1 MPQVVEQVTW
11 SEIEAT
17 LDLPKAEPP
26 RPRWPGPRTAVAVA
40 SPAARVGDQ
49 RAPSKLAVP
58 QVRTRAER
66 LGMFALGTLGVGTWF
81 LIGLLE
87 MVCNGS
93 FLGPL
98 RWGFLAMTPIG
109 LTAGIVAGS
118 WAGGAV
124 TALRMG
130 IRYVA
135 ATLFLLAAPVV
146 SLVSLFVGAFFG
158 VFYVMLRLSFF
169 Y

>member
-1 MPQVVEQVTW
+1 MPQVQEQVTW
-11 SEIEAT
+11 SEIETT

-26 RPRWPGPRTAVAVA
+26 RPQWPEPRRAVAV
-40 SPAARVGDQ
+40 SPPAARPADPP
-49 RAPSKLAVP
+49 APSKPAGP
-58 QVRTRAER
+58 RVRTRAER
-66 LGMFALGTLGVGTWF
+66 LGVFALGTLGGGVWL

-87 MVCNGS
+87 VLCNES

-98 RWGFLAMTPIG
+98 RWGFLAMTPVG

-124 TALRMG
+124 TAFRMAL
-130 IRYVA
+130 RYVA

-146 SLVSLFVGAFFG
+146 SLISLFVGAFLG

-169 Y
+169 

>member
-1 MPQVVEQVTW
+1 MLET
-11 SEIEAT
+11 T

-26 RPRWPGPRTAVAVA
+26 RLRWPGPRTAVTV
-40 SPAARVGDQ
+40 SPPAARPVAQ
-49 RAPSKLAVP
+49 PAPSKPAVP
-58 QVRTRAER
+58 RVRARAER
-66 LGMFALGTLGVGTWF
+66 LGMFALGTLGAGTWF
-81 LIGLLE
+81 LIGLWE
-87 MVCNGS
+87 VVCNGS

-98 RWGFLAMTPIG
+98 RWAFLAMTPIG

-118 WAGGAV
+118 WAGRAV

-146 SLVSLFVGAFFG
+146 SLVSLFVGAFLG

-169 Y
+169 H

>member
-1 MPQVVEQVTW
+1 MPQVEEQVTW
-11 SEIEAT
+11 SEIETT
-17 LDLPKAEPP
+17 LDLPKAEPS
-26 RPRWPGPRTAVAVA
+26 RSRWPGPRTAAPV
-40 SPAARVGDQ
+40 SPT
-49 RAPSKLAVP
+49 PSKPAVP
-58 QVRTRAER
+58 RVRTRAER
-66 LGMFALGTLGVGTWF
+66 LGMFALGTLGGGVWL

-87 MVCNGS
+87 VLCNES

-109 LTAGIVAGS
+109 LTAGLVAGS

-124 TALRMG
+124 TAFRMAL
-130 IRYVA
+130 RYVS

-146 SLVSLFVGAFFG
+146 SLISLFVGAFLG

-169 Y
+169 

>member
-1 MPQVVEQVTW
+1 MPQVAEQVT
-11 SEIEAT
+11 
-17 LDLPKAEPP
+17 
-26 RPRWPGPRTAVAVA
+26 
-40 SPAARVGDQ
+40 
-49 RAPSKLAVP
+49 
-58 QVRTRAER
+58 VRTRAER
-66 LGMFALGTLGVGTWF
+66 LGMFALGTLGAGTWF

-87 MVCNGS
+87 VLSNFDVLGS
-93 FLGPL
+93 L

-118 WAGGAV
+118 WAGRAV

-130 IRYVA
+130 TRYVA

-146 SLVSLFVGAFFG
+146 SLVSLFVGAFLG

-169 Y
+169 H